1 MWDVDSS
8 KSSSVTIRTG
18 ALCQIRDAAS
28 GVTFSKELSRLAS
41 CHCLFLGGS
50 GGCHLLDWLELAAL
64 PAGRLVLDPQ

>member
-8 KSSSVTIRTG
+8 KSSSVTMRTG

-50 GGCHLLDWLELAAL
+50 GGRHPSGWLELAAL
-64 PAGRLVLDPQ
+64 LLGLVLDLL